1 LLHTSPCLYLFL
13 TRVTIPVLRGLWSF
27 YAAYLILSRQEIDRM
42 MNGELLDE
50 FLDELRQWDQTNK
63 LKTLLEETS
72 AVLQEKEEPK
82 QNRNKKQG

>member
-1 LLHTSPCLYLFL
+1 
-13 TRVTIPVLRGLWSF
+13 
-27 YAAYLILSRQEIDRM
+27 M